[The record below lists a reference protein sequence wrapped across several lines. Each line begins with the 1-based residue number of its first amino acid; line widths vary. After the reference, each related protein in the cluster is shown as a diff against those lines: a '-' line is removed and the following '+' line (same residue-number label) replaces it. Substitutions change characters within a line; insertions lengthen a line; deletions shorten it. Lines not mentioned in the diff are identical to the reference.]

1 MVNVKRVP
9 QNNSSFLF
17 LGALIVLGLGFL
29 AAFSQR
35 GGTPTGPS
43 RPEIPATNQ
52 GDLKDDPGSI
62 GTIIY
67 GSKGDSVS
75 LISAVNDSGNN
86 NSPVTTLKD
95 TIKFV
100 TPLVDGKNLL
110 FIADTDYGDMGSSF
124 GLKEI
129 VPQGAEKDGKVRTIY
144 SPADDYKIDRYV
156 ISEDNKWI
164 AWYEVKAA
172 DPGGGYTHESDYYRS
187 YKAKLDEVFNGREQ
201 LAPSKLTEQKSA
213 AGVQVTLPAIITN
226 DGQVYFDTII
236 PSSYALY
243 YGFKDEVLNPIL
255 PLNSYNSTPY
265 LFSQKYL
272 LYTAYN
278 PGNSRLPSTG
288 DTDSTRDQIVN
299 TNIVKTYDLSSKQIV
314 TVAPGDEGE
323 HYKHPVYVSGSPD
336 GEMSIVSEVYKI
348 GQTTGKLALEFSEI
362 QLTAKDK
369 DGKFTKKTIIG
380 KSDVVQ
386 RILGVGQLP
395 SGEKTVI
402 VGEEIAFRGNLGT
415 GNGIGPSGY
424 KNKLSAIKVY
434 NLTTAGLLT
443 TITPRDSDDVE
454 YITLMPKS
462 TQEKLGIERN
472 KKLVDELATDDRQLK
487 LGTFVPVEPK
497 RARKNPRSEC
507 ETEWEKKG
515 YPNYEACEACP
526 VYVYSDDAKKVRVSP
541 VTPIS
546 VESAVPALRKNQW
559 SFTADKTGTLRFDDG
574 GYKKI
579 DYDFPRGS
587 VAMPQAG
594 VVLSRANLKSGIA
607 NYAYSL
613 GYNTREVEDIVA
625 FYSTELSDASYVY
638 FSHLP
643 KDQAEKLLLLDI
655 SPTPDSYLS
664 HIFYAKKL
672 NTLTEITPKNPQF
685 ENFVRRA
692 YTVVVWGSVIE

>member
-1 MVNVKRVP
+1 MASIKRVP

-17 LGALIVLGLGFL
+17 LGALIVLGLGFI

-35 GGTPTGPS
+35 GNVPAGPS
-43 RPEIPATNQ
+43 RPEIPAENQ

-67 GSKGDSVS
+67 GSKGDAVS
-75 LISAVNDSGNN
+75 LVSAVNDSGNN

-100 TPLVDGKNLL
+100 TPLVDGKHLL

-129 VPQGAEKDGKVRTIY
+129 IPQGVEKDGKVRTIY
-144 SPADDYKIDRYV
+144 SPSEDYKIDRYV
-156 ISEDNKWI
+156 ISEDHKWI

-172 DPGGGYTHESDYYRS
+172 DPSGGYTHESDYYRS
-187 YKAKLDEVFNGREQ
+187 YKARLDEALSGRD
-201 LAPSKLTEQKSA
+201 LLSPSKLTEQKSEV
-213 AGVQVTLPAIITN
+213 GVQITLPAIITN

-243 YGFKDEVLNPIL
+243 YGFKDEALNSIL
-255 PLNSYNSTPY
+255 SLNSYNSTPY
-265 LFSQKYL
+265 LFAQKYL
-272 LYTAYN
+272 LYTAFDSN
-278 PGNSRLPSTG
+278 NSRLPSTG
-288 DTDSTRDQIVN
+288 DKDSTRDEIAN
-299 TNIVKTYDLSSKQIV
+299 TNIVKTYDLSSKDIV

-336 GEMSIVSEVYKI
+336 GEMSIVAEVYKI
-348 GQTTGKLALEFSEI
+348 GQTTGKMALEFSEI
-362 QLTAKDK
+362 QFTTKDK
-369 DGKFTKKTIIG
+369 EGKFTKKTIIG

-434 NLTTAGLLT
+434 SLTTAGLLT

-454 YITLMPKS
+454 YIALMPKS
-462 TQEKLGIERN
+462 SQEKLGIERN

-526 VYVYSDDAKKVRVSP
+526 VYVYSNDAKKVRISP

-546 VESAVPALRKNQW
+546 VESAVPAIRNNQW
-559 SFTADKTGTLRFDDG
+559 RFTADKTGILKFDDG
-574 GYKKI
+574 DYKKI

-587 VAMPQAG
+587 IVVPQTG
-594 VVLSRANLKSGIA
+594 VVLSRANLQNGIA

-613 GYNTREVEDIVA
+613 GYNTREVEDIVE
-625 FYSTELSDASYVY
+625 FYGNELSNAPYVY

-643 KDQAEKLLLLDI
+643 KEQAEKLLLLDV

-672 NTLTEITPKNPQF
+672 KTPTEIIPKTPQF
-685 ENFVRRA
+685 KSFIRRA